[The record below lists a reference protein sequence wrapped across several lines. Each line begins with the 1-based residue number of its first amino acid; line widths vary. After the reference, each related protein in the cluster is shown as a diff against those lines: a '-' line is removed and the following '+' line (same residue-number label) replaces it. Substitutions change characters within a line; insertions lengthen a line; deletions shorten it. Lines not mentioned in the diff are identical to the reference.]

1 MTASMR
7 NWLLLVARNE
17 VSAQIAMQDGWWNKY
32 NA

>member
-1 MTASMR
+1 
-7 NWLLLVARNE
+7 LLLVARNE